1 MTTSPVET
9 EHLDVLIIGAGISGI
24 GAAYYL
30 QRDHPDRDYA
40 ILEARAATGGTW
52 DLFRYPGI
60 RSDSDLHT
68 FGYEFKPWRDERA
81 IAGADKIL
89 DYLRETAS
97 EHGIDRK
104 VRFRHHVLDVTWSSS
119 DARWTVEVERT
130 DVGDVVT
137 FTATWLF
144 FATGYYRYD
153 KGFSPDLPGR
163 ENFAGPVVHPQHW
176 PEDLDCAG
184 KRVVVIGSGATA
196 VTVVPALAATAAHV
210 TMLQRTPSYILPV
223 PSKDVV
229 GNRLRAL
236 LGEERAY
243 RVIRRKNIAQQRA
256 IWWLCQRFPRQ
267 ARAVIRRIN
276 AKLLPA
282 GYPVDEHFNPPYG
295 PWDQRLCVAPDG
307 DLFKVIRAGDA
318 SVVTDRIAG
327 FTESGV
333 LLESGRELGADV
345 VVTATG
351 LNVRPFG
358 GIAVTVDDVPVRLAD
373 TVAYKGM
380 MLSGVPNL
388 AFAVGYTASSWT
400 LKVGLLCE
408 YFCRLLA
415 HMDAHGYEV
424 CVPAVPDA
432 TMAKRPFLDL
442 ASGYIQRALDQ
453 LPSQGDRKP
462 WLTSMDYHAD
472 VKLLRRSP
480 VQDADLAFSRVTGSG
495 AGRAARPRPS
505 TRER

>member
-1 MTTSPVET
+1 MTTDPVDA
-9 EHLDVLIIGAGISGI
+9 EHLDVLIVGAGISGI

-30 QRDHPDRDYA
+30 QRDHPARSYA

-89 DYLRETAS
+89 DYLRETAA

-104 VRFRHHVLDVTWSSS
+104 VRFRHEVRGVTWSSAR
-119 DARWTVEVERT
+119 ARWTVEVERT
-130 DVGDVVT
+130 DTGEVVT
-137 FTATWLF
+137 LTATWLF
-144 FATGYYRYD
+144 FATGYYDYAQGHTPR
-153 KGFSPDLPGR
+153 FPGR
-163 ENFAGPVVHPQHW
+163 EDFAGPVAHPQHW

-196 VTVVPALAATAAHV
+196 VTLVPALAATAAHV

-223 PSKDVV
+223 PSKDAI
-229 GNRLRAL
+229 GNRLRSL

-256 IWWLCQRFPRQ
+256 IWRLCQRFPRQ
-267 ARAVIRRIN
+267 ARGLIRRIN
-276 AKLLPA
+276 AKQLPA
-282 GYPVDEHFNPPYG
+282 GYPVDEHFNPPYA
-295 PWDQRLCVAPDG
+295 PWDQRLCVVPDG
-307 DLFKVIRAGDA
+307 DLFKVIRAGRA
-318 SVVTDRIAG
+318 SVVTDRIDR
-327 FTESGV
+327 FTGKGV
-333 LLESGRELGADV
+333 LLESGRELEADV

-351 LNVRPFG
+351 LTVRPFG
-358 GIAVTVDDVPVRLAD
+358 GIGVTVDDEPVRLAD

-388 AFAVGYTASSWT
+388 AFAVGYTTSSWT

-408 YFCRLLA
+408 HFCRLLA
-415 HMDAHGYEV
+415 HMDAHGHEV
-424 CVPAVPDA
+424 CRPDVPDA
-432 TMAKRPFLDL
+432 AMPKRPFLDF
-442 ASGYIQRALDQ
+442 ASGYIQRAIDQ
-453 LPSQGDRKP
+453 LPRQGDRKP
-462 WLTSMDYHAD
+462 WTTSMDYRD
-472 VKLLRRSP
+472 DLQLLRRSP
-480 VQDADLAFSRVTGSG
+480 VEDAGLRFTARDRG
-495 AGRAARPRPS
+495 AGPVSPDTAVV
-505 TRER
+505 T